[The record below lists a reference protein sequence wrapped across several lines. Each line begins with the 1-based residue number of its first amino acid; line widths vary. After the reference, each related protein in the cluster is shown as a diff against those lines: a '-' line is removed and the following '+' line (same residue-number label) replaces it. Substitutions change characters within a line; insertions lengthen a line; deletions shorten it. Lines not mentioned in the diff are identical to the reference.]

1 MISGG
6 QAADEAPGGCRP
18 GRAGTTQLYRIADA
32 LLETQIVFSFAW
44 KGIDVLPA
52 RSLTPQALVIA
63 LSPLLDDRSVGALLD
78 LRGRG
83 FDLVIIDI
91 SPLAF
96 TALPRDPDSRMALRM
111 WRLWRDALHFRFE
124 RLGVAVAEWDGQRPL
139 AEVIEEVRAFR
150 RFARF
155 TSA

>member
-1 MISGG
+1 VISGG

-96 TALPRDPDSRMALRM
+96 TALPRTRTHG
-111 WRLWRDALHFRFE
+111 WRCGCGGYGATRC
-124 RLGVAVAEWDGQRPL
+124 
-139 AEVIEEVRAFR
+139 
-150 RFARF
+150 
-155 TSA
+155 TSASNASASPSPSGTASGRWLK